1 MPSRLMLVRVTW
13 VWQSN
18 SPGSRWRP
26 ATSTASSPSS
36 PGPTSRMRPS
46 STSRSASAGGAP
58 VPSKTRPPR
67 SSVLVIG
74 GSLPGPGRSTRRL
87 PVLAL
92 AGPLGREQVVGQAD
106 HVAPGVGH
114 LDQPAGAQL
123 AGLPEQGHPGRGQ
136 GLAGRPG
143 VGDLQPQPRRRPRR
157 PRGHVT
163 GPHDQA
169 GLLVAEPEPDHPG
182 VGEVELHPEPEPA
195 GVEPLG
201 DLQVAHVHQHVVQ
214 AEHGDLAHGE
224 HESGGRGARQGG
236 PGLTIPTGSRH
247 QGPEQAAS
255 PRPPGRSVP
264 VPPDPYERLQAA
276 RTAVKALKD
285 ERSTLAMRLAE
296 LAKGSDEEALVEASM
311 RLDALPTELLRAELK
326 LARAD
331 RQAARATLQA
341 AEASLARALA
351 NVCDLAPLPDAT
363 VKEKLERAAGSGDE
377 DAPEDEQADGDEQ
390 APAETPGLVDAAK
403 QRRGAD
409 EQWVRECRLA
419 VERAEQRVRA
429 LEARVAEAGR
439 PEPDEPAHRAF
450 AKRTT
455 EARGAIEQARTANGQ
470 AELDLIHATELAKV
484 ALDGLLAARGG
495 ADWRALEH
503 ARRARADAAAAV
515 GPAWEA
521 LRCAGL
527 RIARADYELDRLV
540 EEWLAGRP

>member
-1 MPSRLMLVRVTW
+1 M
-13 VWQSN
+13 
-18 SPGSRWRP
+18 
-26 ATSTASSPSS
+26 
-36 PGPTSRMRPS
+36 
-46 STSRSASAGGAP
+46 
-58 VPSKTRPPR
+58 
-67 SSVLVIG
+67 
-74 GSLPGPGRSTRRL
+74 
-87 PVLAL
+87 
-92 AGPLGREQVVGQAD
+92 
-106 HVAPGVGH
+106 
-114 LDQPAGAQL
+114 
-123 AGLPEQGHPGRGQ
+123 
-136 GLAGRPG
+136 
-143 VGDLQPQPRRRPRR
+143 
-157 PRGHVT
+157 
-163 GPHDQA
+163 
-169 GLLVAEPEPDHPG
+169 
-182 VGEVELHPEPEPA
+182 
-195 GVEPLG
+195 
-201 DLQVAHVHQHVVQ
+201 
-214 AEHGDLAHGE
+214 
-224 HESGGRGARQGG
+224 
-236 PGLTIPTGSRH
+236 
-247 QGPEQAAS
+247 
-255 PRPPGRSVP
+255 
-264 VPPDPYERLQAA
+264 PPDPYERLQAA

-285 ERSTLAMRLAE
+285 ERSMLAVRLVD
-296 LAKGSDEEALVEASM
+296 LAKASDEEALVEASM

-351 NVCDLAPLPDAT
+351 NVRDVEPLPDAT

-470 AELDLIHATELAKV
+470 AELDLMHATELAKV
-484 ALDGLLAARGG
+484 ALDGLLAARAG

-503 ARRARADAAAAV
+503 ARAARADAAAGV

-527 RIARADYELDRLV
+527 RIARATYELDRLV
-540 EEWLAGRP
+540 EEWVSSRP

>member
-1 MPSRLMLVRVTW
+1 MPIRSMLERVTW

-26 ATSTASSPSS
+26 PTSTASSPSS

-92 AGPLGREQVVGQAD
+92 AGPLGRQQVVGEAD
-106 HVAPGVGH
+106 HVAPRVGD
-114 LDQPAGAQL
+114 LDQPAGAEL
-123 AGLPEQGHPGRGQ
+123 AGLAQQSHPGRGQ

-143 VGDLQPQPRRRPRR
+143 VRHLQPQPRRQPGR
-157 PRGHVT
+157 PRGHVA

-351 NVCDLAPLPDAT
+351 NVRDVEPLPDAT
-363 VKEKLERAAGSGDE
+363 VKEKLERAAGDEDEEAAEGEADE
-377 DAPEDEQADGDEQ
+377 DAPTES
-390 APAETPGLVDAAK
+390 PGLAEAA
-403 QRRGAD
+403 QARRGAD

-429 LEARVAEAGR
+429 LEGAVAEAGR
-439 PEPDEPAHRAF
+439 HEPDESAHRAF
-450 AKRTT
+450 AKRTS

-470 AELDLIHATELAKV
+470 AELDRMHATELAKV
-484 ALDGLLAARGG
+484 ALVGLLAARAG

-503 ARRARADAAAAV
+503 ARAARADAAAGV

-521 LRCAGL
+521 LRCGGL
-527 RIARADYELDRLV
+527 RIARAKYELDRLV
-540 EEWLAGRP
+540 EEWVSSRP

>member
-1 MPSRLMLVRVTW
+1 
-13 VWQSN
+13 
-18 SPGSRWRP
+18 
-26 ATSTASSPSS
+26 
-36 PGPTSRMRPS
+36 
-46 STSRSASAGGAP
+46 
-58 VPSKTRPPR
+58 
-67 SSVLVIG
+67 
-74 GSLPGPGRSTRRL
+74 
-87 PVLAL
+87 
-92 AGPLGREQVVGQAD
+92 
-106 HVAPGVGH
+106 
-114 LDQPAGAQL
+114 
-123 AGLPEQGHPGRGQ
+123 
-136 GLAGRPG
+136 
-143 VGDLQPQPRRRPRR
+143 
-157 PRGHVT
+157 
-163 GPHDQA
+163 
-169 GLLVAEPEPDHPG
+169 
-182 VGEVELHPEPEPA
+182 
-195 GVEPLG
+195 
-201 DLQVAHVHQHVVQ
+201 
-214 AEHGDLAHGE
+214 
-224 HESGGRGARQGG
+224 
-236 PGLTIPTGSRH
+236 
-247 QGPEQAAS
+247 
-255 PRPPGRSVP
+255 

-285 ERSTLAMRLAE
+285 ERSMLAVRLVD
-296 LAKGSDEEALVEASM
+296 LAKASDEEALVEASM

-351 NVCDLAPLPDAT
+351 NVRDVEPLPDAT

-419 VERAEQRVRA
+419 VERTEQRVRA

-470 AELDLIHATELAKV
+470 AELDLMHATELAKV
-484 ALDGLLAARGG
+484 ALDGLLAARAG

-503 ARRARADAAAAV
+503 ARAARADAAAGV

-521 LRCAGL
+521 LRCGGL
-527 RIARADYELDRLV
+527 RIARAEYELDRLV
-540 EEWLAGRP
+540 EEWVSSRP

>member
-1 MPSRLMLVRVTW
+1 
-13 VWQSN
+13 
-18 SPGSRWRP
+18 
-26 ATSTASSPSS
+26 
-36 PGPTSRMRPS
+36 
-46 STSRSASAGGAP
+46 
-58 VPSKTRPPR
+58 
-67 SSVLVIG
+67 
-74 GSLPGPGRSTRRL
+74 
-87 PVLAL
+87 
-92 AGPLGREQVVGQAD
+92 
-106 HVAPGVGH
+106 
-114 LDQPAGAQL
+114 
-123 AGLPEQGHPGRGQ
+123 
-136 GLAGRPG
+136 
-143 VGDLQPQPRRRPRR
+143 
-157 PRGHVT
+157 
-163 GPHDQA
+163 
-169 GLLVAEPEPDHPG
+169 
-182 VGEVELHPEPEPA
+182 
-195 GVEPLG
+195 
-201 DLQVAHVHQHVVQ
+201 
-214 AEHGDLAHGE
+214 
-224 HESGGRGARQGG
+224 
-236 PGLTIPTGSRH
+236 
-247 QGPEQAAS
+247 
-255 PRPPGRSVP
+255 

-285 ERSTLAMRLAE
+285 ERALLALRLAE

-311 RLDALPTELLRAELK
+311 RLDVLPIELLRAELK

-351 NVCDLAPLPDAT
+351 NVRDMEPLPDAT
-363 VKEKLERAAGSGDE
+363 VREKLERAA
-377 DAPEDEQADGDEQ
+377 EDESASADGDHDGDAEEG
-390 APAETPGLVDAAK
+390 AREGEPPPGETPGLAEAVK
-403 QRRGAD
+403 VRRSAD

-429 LEARVAEAGR
+429 LEAAVAEAGR
-439 PEPDEPAHRAF
+439 PDPDESAHRAF

-503 ARRARADAAAAV
+503 ARRARAV